1 MRKLLLTLVATLCLC
16 CSMQGEQRFRYY
28 DHITFYDVYAG
39 TVSEDVAPVP
49 EGIFRLNNSRLT
61 TLLPASDLD
70 QMGDSLTLEVTIHAL
85 CDNYDRIGSVD
96 LVLMSK
102 DSLIYNDCWR
112 EKPGGGHYSGRLGNT
127 DPTIKRIEVARY
139 ITPFMNKNNQPDAVP
154 YHWDISFLAPMLHD
168 HALRDSMN
176 LWLEFHLEGVPYAAN
191 TQVAGCAGRNDVFA
205 GTLEIVSN
213 TAHSTSPFHTSAY
226 YAEAKDGE
234 GGASTTSYDGKAVV
248 EPLVYERYINNYNNT
263 DEAGTTVA
271 HYQVH
276 VDEPLTD
283 AMFLMI
289 NSNHGA
295 NSGGE
300 EYNRR
305 LHYVWVNEWMAEVYR
320 PGRQSCEPFR
330 QYNTQGNGIYGGSPQ
345 SDESWQSFS
354 NWCPGDVIDNHI
366 IHLGAIPAGD
376 YDFRLLVPDA
386 IFNGGE
392 GYFPF
397 SLTLLGLRE
406 GELKLDKVEADSER
420 FVSIGWEGD
429 ELVVKANAGHSIE
442 SWTLLNTAGQRLMVQ
457 PGGAT
462 RLSMSHYPTGTYI
475 LLFLMEDGA
484 IESHKFFRP

>member
-1 MRKLLLTLVATLCLC
+1 MRKQLTSCILLLCLF
-16 CSMQGEQRFRYY
+16 CSLRAEQRFRYY
-28 DHITFYDVYAG
+28 DRITFYDVYAG
-39 TVSEDVAPVP
+39 TVDETKAPVP
-49 EGIFRLNNSRLT
+49 DGIFRLNNSRFT
-61 TLLPASDLD
+61 TLLPAADLD

-96 LVLMSK
+96 LVIMPK
-102 DSLIYNDCWR
+102 DSAIYNDCWR
-112 EKPGGGHYSGRLGNT
+112 TKPSGGTYSGRLGNT

-139 ITPFMNKNNQPDAVP
+139 ITPFMNKNAELDSVP

-168 HALRDSMN
+168 HALRDSTN

-205 GTLEIVSN
+205 GTLEIVSH
-213 TAHSTSPFHTSAY
+213 TASP
-226 YAEAKDGE
+226 G
-234 GGASTTSYDGKAVV
+234 SYDGKAVV

-276 VDEPLTD
+276 VGEPLTD

-429 ELVVKANAGHSIE
+429 ELVVKANASHSIE

-462 RLSMSHYPTGTYI
+462 RLGMSHYPTGTYI
-475 LLFLMEDGA
+475 LLCLMEDGT

>member
-1 MRKLLLTLVATLCLC
+1 
-16 CSMQGEQRFRYY
+16 MQGEQRFRYY

-39 TVSEDVAPVP
+39 TVNESDAPVP
-49 EGIFRLNNSRLT
+49 EGIYRLNNSRFT
-61 TLLPASDLD
+61 TLLPAADLD
-70 QMGDSLTLEVTIHAL
+70 AMGNHLRLEVAIHAL

-96 LVLMSK
+96 LVLMPK

-112 EKPGGGHYSGRLGNT
+112 TKPSGGTYSGRLGNT

-139 ITPFMNKNNQPDAVP
+139 ITPFMNMNKQPDSVP

-168 HALRDSMN
+168 RQLRDTMN

-191 TQVAGCAGRNDVFA
+191 TQIAGCAGRNDVFA
-205 GTLEIVSN
+205 GTLDIVSDPEN
-213 TAHSTSPFHTSAY
+213 PASASPEAPSDSPASSSVFGDNVTST
-226 YAEAKDGE
+226 G
-234 GGASTTSYDGKAVV
+234 YDGKSFVA
-248 EPLVYERYINNYNNT
+248 PLVYERYINNYNNT
-263 DEAGTTVA
+263 DEDGTTVA
-271 HYQVH
+271 HYQLH
-276 VDEPLTD
+276 LDEPMSD
-283 AMFLMI
+283 ALFLMI

-320 PGRQSCEPFR
+320 PGRPSCEPFR
-330 QYNTQGNGIYGGSPQ
+330 QYNTQSNGIYGGGVQ

-397 SLTLLGLRE
+397 SLTFFGMRDGAFGIEPVHDDAPLQTHVAWDGA
-406 GELKLDKVEADSER
+406 EL
-420 FVSIGWEGD
+420 SIQTS
-429 ELVVKANAGHSIE
+429 APITH
-442 SWTLLNTAGQRLMVQ
+442 WTLLNAAGQRLMAQ
-457 PGGAT
+457 PGCVERIRMNHHPA
-462 RLSMSHYPTGTYI
+462 GTYI
-475 LLFLMEDGA
+475 LLLQMEDGTT
-484 IESHKFFRP
+484 ESHKFFRP

>member
-61 TLLPASDLD
+61 TLLPTSDLD

-213 TAHSTSPFHTSAY
+213 QSHSSALS
-226 YAEAKDGE
+226 ADGDSHDTP
-234 GGASTTSYDGKAVV
+234 GSYDGKAVV
-248 EPLVYERYINNYNNT
+248 EPLVYERYINNYDNT
-263 DEAGTTVA
+263 DEEGTTVA

-366 IHLGAIPAGD
+366 IRLGAIPAGD

-386 IFNGGE
+386 IFTGRE

-397 SLTLLGLRE
+397 SLTFFGMRD
-406 GELKLDKVEADSER
+406 GV
-420 FVSIGWEGD
+420 FG
-429 ELVVKANAGHSIE
+429 IE
-442 SWTLLNTAGQRLMVQ
+442 SVQDDAPQQTHIAWDGAELSVRSSAPITHWTLLNAAGQRLMAQ
-457 PGGAT
+457 PD
-462 RLSMSHYPTGTYI
+462 RVERIRMNHYPAGTYI
-475 LLFLMEDGA
+475 LLLLMEDGTT
-484 IESHKFFRP
+484 ESHKFFRP